1 VQEQPP
7 AVPQGRDRQQQPH
20 HGSPPAQPC
29 SAQGSGSC
37 GAPSNGNAQGRHWQ
51 GLYTPSATS
60 RGWRLPADKLRHA
73 VAQAWGGQVPADTVE
88 LSSLARVRVSLVV
101 TGQQPVSAAAAA
113 PLLAMLLP
121 AGTAAPTAA
130 AADLGADGG
139 RAPSH
144 YWLVGEAVSRTLR
157 DLVAHSIMD
166 VTGVPPPA
174 APGCAAPTSWPFA
187 RQAVRD
193 LRPHLAVH
201 VLRHSS

>member
-1 VQEQPP
+1 V
-7 AVPQGRDRQQQPH
+7 
-20 HGSPPAQPC
+20 
-29 SAQGSGSC
+29 
-37 GAPSNGNAQGRHWQ
+37 
-51 GLYTPSATS
+51 
-60 RGWRLPADKLRHA
+60 
-73 VAQAWGGQVPADTVE
+73 
-88 LSSLARVRVSLVV
+88 
-101 TGQQPVSAAAAA
+101 
-113 PLLAMLLP
+113 
-121 AGTAAPTAA
+121 AAPTAA
-130 AADLGADGG
+130 ASGLAAAAEPGADGG

-174 APGCAAPTSWPFA
+174 APGCAAPASWPFA